1 MQRLTGQDAIFL
13 YRETATSIMHT
24 LKVHIIELADP
35 NASFEQLREKLVE
48 NLLTKPILRKRIVP
62 VPFGFHHPVMVDDPD
77 FDINAHIFR
86 AAIPAPGTMRELD
99 DMVAQLASTRLDR
112 SRPLWEMW
120 ILEGLESGHVAVVH
134 KIHHAMADGMAYVG
148 FMSSG
153 WAENAAEE
161 EIPDPAPPLPG
172 SIRLLWDALMDHVK
186 EDIWNLWPILRSF
199 FGNLKELS
207 DRNKLAEVPRVNPLT
222 AEFPRTRFNYA
233 LGVRRSYSTCQ
244 LSLAEVKA
252 LKNKLG
258 VTLNDVILAISAGAL
273 REYLLMH
280 NELPSGP
287 LGLSIPVGADEPG
300 STRQMG
306 NNVTTIFSMLH
317 TELADPLERLYAIRK
332 ETEQGKSDLEV
343 FGKHQWGDLMEYVPP
358 SLMTWY
364 CRRNFR
370 KKPANKPDFRPNA
383 NVVVSNVPGPRKL
396 LGNEDGKLAALYS
409 VGVLGEGMG
418 LNITLWSYADQL
430 NVGLLACHKA
440 MPDLQR
446 LREAF
451 PRAVAELQ
459 QAAAKA
465 APITETDADTHT

>member
-1 MQRLTGQDAIFL
+1 
-13 YRETATSIMHT
+13 MHT
-24 LKVHIIELADP
+24 LKVHMIEVTDP
-35 NASFEQLREKLVE
+35 NATFEELREKLAE
-48 NLLTKPILRKRIVP
+48 NLLNKPIMRKRIVP
-62 VPFGFHHPVMVDDPD
+62 VPFGIHHPVMVDDPD

-120 ILEGLESGHVAVVH
+120 ILEGLESGHIAVVH

-148 FMSSG
+148 FLCSG
-153 WAENAAEE
+153 WDGSAGEPTISA
-161 EIPDPAPPLPG
+161 PAPPLPG
-172 SIRLLWDALMDHVK
+172 NFRLLWDALKDHLTG
-186 EDIWNLWPILRSF
+186 DIWNLWPILRSF

-207 DRNKLAEVPRVNPLT
+207 NRSKAATVPRVNPLT
-222 AEFPRTRFNYA
+222 AKYPRTRFNYA
-233 LGVRRSYSTCQ
+233 LGVMRSYSTCQ
-244 LSLAEVKA
+244 LSLSEVKA

-258 VTLNDVILAISAGAL
+258 VTLNDIILAISAGAL
-273 REYLLMH
+273 REYLLFH
-280 NELPSGP
+280 DELPSGP

-306 NNVTTIFSMLH
+306 NNVTTLFSQLH
-317 TELADPLERLYAIRK
+317 TELADPLERLQAINRV
-332 ETEQGKSDLEV
+332 TEQGKSDLEV

-358 SLMTWY
+358 GLMSWY

-370 KKPANKPDFRPNA
+370 KKPANKPNFRPNA
-383 NVVVSNVPGPRKL
+383 NVVVSNVPGPREL
-396 LGNEDGKLAALYS
+396 LGTEDGKLAALYS

-430 NVGLLACHKA
+430 NVGLLACQKA

-446 LREAF
+446 LKDAF

-459 QAAAKA
+459 QAAAEA
-465 APITETDADTHT
+465 AATAETDADAHT